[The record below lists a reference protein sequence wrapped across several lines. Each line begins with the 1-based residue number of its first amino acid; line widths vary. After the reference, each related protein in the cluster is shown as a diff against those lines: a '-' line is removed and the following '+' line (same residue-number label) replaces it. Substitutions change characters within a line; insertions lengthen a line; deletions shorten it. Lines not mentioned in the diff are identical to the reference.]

1 MREPVRLIL
10 LTLLSAIPAM
20 QLVNPVQA
28 ESGGSYDG
36 EWQAKVN
43 CTESIYKR
51 PPLAYSVRVEIKND
65 RVDKIFKNN
74 EGAVTNTSYWS
85 GLISNSELTI
95 DIKGSNTNN
104 ENWFYKLT
112 GPTTNQNSIALY
124 GSFLDARG
132 NVTRTCTI
140 DMNILKSYID
150 NQSAA
155 ATQRQSDKLVE
166 TDARASKQ
174 ELENKGQGSGNAIAA
189 DSQAQL
195 ELRIRQE
202 SQAAIITEREAKNRA
217 EQEVADLKRELA
229 GKERALAAVPP
240 PANQA
245 QLELRIR
252 QESQAAIITER
263 EAKNRA
269 EQEVMRLTQA
279 LATQKEAAALA
290 KGSLQVEQTQQMKRT
305 PAADYANSEDVADFF
320 GTMLFYAAIFAILI
334 YVYVPKHNFF
344 AFNSKVR
351 NAEISNSRQKTS
363 TARARQLLI
372 TFMESKTHFKVFN
385 LSILNWH
392 LLVFALIAFLLLKK
406 NTGIEIVGQKTALQA
421 HTQIMESNLTEIK
434 DCADCPIVIT
444 LPSGNFF
451 MGTPTLPDGL
461 SKPEKFST
469 FQAARQE
476 ETPQHE
482 VKIKSFAIGKFE
494 ITQEQWVKIM
504 GDFPSSY
511 VSERGAQ
518 LPITNVSWYEA
529 KKFTQKLSQRTGK
542 KYRLP
547 TEAEWEYAARASTNT
562 MFPFEGGDSAISDY
576 EWSRLNTIPQA
587 LGIKTRPVGTKQPN
601 KFGLYDMLGNAS
613 EWTED
618 CFQKDYKNTPKDGSA
633 AGEEQDPARVK
644 PPMDGI
650 CWKVI
655 RGGSAVSDISEMRP
669 AYRGRSI
676 PPDTDD
682 NFTGFRVVRE
692 ITR

>member
-1 MREPVRLIL
+1 MMREPVRLIL

-189 DSQAQL
+189 DS
-195 ELRIRQE
+195 
-202 SQAAIITEREAKNRA
+202 
-217 EQEVADLKRELA
+217 
-229 GKERALAAVPP
+229 
-240 PANQA
+240 QA

-655 RGGSAVSDISEMRP
+655 RGGSAVSEVAR
-669 AYRGRSI
+669 
-676 PPDTDD
+676 
-682 NFTGFRVVRE
+682 FV
-692 ITR
+692 

>member
-1 MREPVRLIL
+1 
-10 LTLLSAIPAM
+10 M

-189 DSQAQL
+189 DS
-195 ELRIRQE
+195 
-202 SQAAIITEREAKNRA
+202 
-217 EQEVADLKRELA
+217 
-229 GKERALAAVPP
+229 
-240 PANQA
+240 QA

-655 RGGSAVSDISEMRP
+655 RGGSAVSEVAR
-669 AYRGRSI
+669 
-676 PPDTDD
+676 
-682 NFTGFRVVRE
+682 FV
-692 ITR
+692 